1 MKKYRLAD
9 SGTLLITKAA
19 IAGPEGIKIL
29 SLLVDTGSSYTII
42 PVEALESCG
51 CSPAK
56 AKKHLRIVTGS
67 GFVVASVVQLN
78 WFSTLGV
85 KVDNF
90 SVVAHTLPFS
100 GPIDG
105 LLGMDFLRKVKARI
119 DLENSLVE
127 IP

>member
-1 MKKYRLAD
+1 MKTYRLANA
-9 SGTLLITKAA
+9 GTLLITKAA
-19 IAGPEGIKIL
+19 IAGPDSIKIL
-29 SLLVDTGSSYTII
+29 NLLVDTGSSYTII

-51 CSPAK
+51 CSPTE

-90 SVVAHTLPFS
+90 SVVAYTLPFS

-105 LLGMDFLRKVKARI
+105 LLGMDLLRKIKARI
-119 DLENSLVE
+119 DLENNLIE